1 MMSVRTLMP
10 RWRARLATWARPAV
24 VCLGPVPSAGSVGDE
39 TPAGP
44 QALVPAH
51 DGALAAWGLW
61 CEAHAG
67 QRCHLALSGRW
78 LLTWLAVADTR
89 RPDLDLARTQAAL
102 QWEHYLGLDAAE
114 LSSDWVL
121 RLVRVPGGAL
131 ACAAP
136 RTLVDDVLAVAAHH
150 GVAVGWMGPWWAP
163 GVARWLADPSGSQGA
178 EGGDGLRQLAAHE
191 SGWLTHFEA
200 RQPGLQR
207 LWVEH
212 AVERPHQAPS
222 LVLGPQGLS
231 DDQDTAALVQG
242 RAPVWRASRPEAAA
256 S

>member
-1 MMSVRTLMP
+1 MMSIRTLMP

-24 VCLGPVPSAGSVGDE
+24 VCLGPVPSAASVGDE

-51 DGALAAWGLW
+51 DGALAAWGPW

-78 LLTWLAVADTR
+78 LLTWLAADGTR
-89 RPDLDLARTQAAL
+89 RPDLDLARTQAAR
-102 QWEHYLGLDAAE
+102 QWEHYLGLDAVE
-114 LSSDWVL
+114 LASDWVL
-121 RLVRVPGGAL
+121 RLVRVPGGVL

-136 RTLVDDVLAVAAHH
+136 RALVDDVLAVAAHH
-150 GVAVGWMGPWWAP
+150 GVVVGWMGPWWAP
-163 GVARWLADPSGSQGA
+163 GVARWLADRPASQGA
-178 EGGDGLRQLAAHE
+178 DELCQLAAYE
-191 SGWLTHFEA
+191 NGWLTRFEA
-200 RQPGLQR
+200 RPPGLQR

-212 AVERPHQAPS
+212 AMETPKQAPS

-231 DDQDTAALVQG
+231 DDPDTAALVRG
-242 RAPVWRASRPEAAA
+242 RAPVWRASATEAAA